1 MENRDY
7 LRAAIASVLDAM
19 RRGDEDETR
28 DRVTSLIES
37 GELTARAAVWELATA
52 DASILRSSADE
63 AEKGIQVALEL
74 CDPNGSAV
82 EIDETEPSLR
92 AAVRMLLAL
101 VNGCPG
107 DALAQQDLVTE
118 QEPAEMALVFLHL
131 AGWMLALLGLLD
143 SVEHAD
149 AVVPGWLRHLSVG
162 D

>member
-1 MENRDY
+1 
-7 LRAAIASVLDAM
+7 
-19 RRGDEDETR
+19 
-28 DRVTSLIES
+28 
-37 GELTARAAVWELATA
+37 
-52 DASILRSSADE
+52 
-63 AEKGIQVALEL
+63 
-74 CDPNGSAV
+74 V

-107 DALAQQDLVTE
+107 DALAQQYLVTE